1 MKASELKQIIKE
13 EISKVLKEASEQSKK
28 IYASDLKVGEIYRS
42 TIEIMQ
48 GKMKGQYLITDQEY
62 LGKDG
67 NLVFKV
73 VKIHTPDVA
82 KELNVKV
89 GDESRTGEGA
99 IPRDY
104 KNTYKPKK

>member
-1 MKASELKQIIKE
+1 MKKSELKQIIKE
-13 EISKVLKEASEQSKK
+13 EIQKVLNIYDLKETSESSKK
-28 IYASDLKVGEIYRS
+28 LYASDLKVGEIYRC

-48 GKMKGQYLITDQEY
+48 GKMKGQHLITDQEY
-62 LGKDG
+62 LGNDG
-67 NLVFKV
+67 NLVFKI

-89 GDESRTGEGA
+89 GDKSRTGEGA

-104 KNTYKPKK
+104 KNV